1 MSDSGPSLVVRG
13 SNGLCLQAP
22 PDFNIHPGFGADT
35 SKSVKVFSWSRDGVS
50 LAWSNMA
57 SVKIA
62 RLNQG
67 KWVVVHDLPQAKV
80 EYQNIKSTTHFYI
93 DPLHTSSVWIIM
105 MSHRTYFTG

>member
-50 LAWSNMA
+50 HYSYDACDSDYNDDGVGREKEAGECRCNTLVTYAA
-57 SVKIA
+57 S
-62 RLNQG
+62 
-67 KWVVVHDLPQAKV
+67 KWGR
-80 EYQNIKSTTHFYI
+80 IS
-93 DPLHTSSVWIIM
+93 
-105 MSHRTYFTG
+105 